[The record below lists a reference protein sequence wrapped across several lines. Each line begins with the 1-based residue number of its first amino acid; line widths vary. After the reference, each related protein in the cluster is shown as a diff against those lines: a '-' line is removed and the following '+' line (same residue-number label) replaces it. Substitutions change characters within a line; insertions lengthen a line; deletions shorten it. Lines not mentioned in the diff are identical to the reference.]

1 MYGCGP
7 AVVCAVKMIFV
18 TTILAPLSGF
28 HQNAHVAAGQPW
40 KIVLEMDSRWYRRYL
55 LCAIAAAC
63 RWRASR
69 TGPATANGAMS
80 TTSLAPPAGGL
91 MTVFSPGVVS
101 QLLGAASLKP
111 AAVPMLCPVTACQL
125 YPGGSSPP
133 FGAGLVWLGVG
144 DGLGEVVGVGW
155 LEGLGLPD
163 GVGLFD
169 GPGGVRPLVA
179 R

>member
-1 MYGCGP
+1 
-7 AVVCAVKMIFV
+7 
-18 TTILAPLSGF
+18 
-28 HQNAHVAAGQPW
+28 
-40 KIVLEMDSRWYRRYL
+40 
-55 LCAIAAAC
+55 
-63 RWRASR
+63 
-69 TGPATANGAMS
+69 
-80 TTSLAPPAGGL
+80 

-125 YPGGSSPP
+125 YPAGSSPP

-144 DGLGEVVGVGW
+144 DGLGVGW
-155 LEGLGLPD
+155 LEGLGQLEGLGLPD